1 MKSHTVPECLLKQF
15 AYHDPI
21 TNSLRLWRYA
31 KGRRPYPKA
40 SPKTA
45 GRIDGYFADPSN
57 AAIEQRIEEKLA
69 VDVEGPVNQFL
80 ANFDDKMWVM
90 SDLQRRQMTRYVNL
104 LFNRCMA
111 RREAMKHS
119 QELTAYALQKFL
131 NNDVQLLTV
140 ATHWNLKA
148 FFEGIHLSR
157 LFTRDDVTKKVREQL
172 AKSQTESS
180 RQEGFVE
187 NVANAMAAPYAA
199 QLEKAMFQ
207 GAWNVIRT
215 TNDAPFILSDTPV
228 VTWERVGEQQFNYG
242 IGFERPNVEVLLP
255 LSPVTCLQILPAVT
269 RTGPCISAT
278 PTEINI
284 AQAAFSHQACF
295 ANQNAKEIDDL
306 VQNCI
311 HKVQLGRNAFTLW
324 HRNFDDMFFDA
335 LMR

>member
-1 MKSHTVPECLLKQF
+1 MKSHSVPQRLLKQF
-15 AYHDPI
+15 AYHDP
-21 TNSLRLWRYA
+21 TTDSLRLWRYA
-31 KGRRPYPKA
+31 KGRPPYPKA

-45 GRIDGYFADPSN
+45 ARIDGYFADPRN
-57 AAIEQRIEEKLA
+57 AAIEQRVEEKLA
-69 VDVEGPVNQFL
+69 VDVEDPVNQFL
-80 ANFDDKMWVM
+80 ASFDDKMWVM

-131 NNDVQLLTV
+131 DNKDQLLTV
-140 ATHWNLKA
+140 ATHWNLNA
-148 FFEGIHLSR
+148 FFEGIRLSR
-157 LFTRDDVTKKVREQL
+157 LFTPDDVDQKAREQL
-172 AKSQTESS
+172 VKSQTESS
-180 RQEGFVE
+180 RQESFVQ
-187 NVANAMAAPYAA
+187 NVANAMASPYAA
-199 QLEKAMFQ
+199 QLESAMFQ
-207 GAWNVIRT
+207 GAWNVLRT
-215 TNDAPFILSDTPV
+215 THDDPFILSDTPV

-255 LSPVTCLQILPAVT
+255 LSPVACFQILPAVT
-269 RTGPCISAT
+269 RTRPCVSPT
-278 PTEINI
+278 PREINI

-295 ANQNAKEIDDL
+295 ANQNRKEIDDL
-306 VQNCI
+306 VQSCI